1 MGTGQMMFS
10 IAAILLLS
18 LVALMAN
25 DNFLSTGDTLDQNKR
40 TIMAVSLATSMM
52 DQITARNYVFDDSLQ
67 SARTQ
72 VGWGPVSGTVS
83 QFSPSPMGPSAGE
96 SSPVTFDDVGDFN
109 GYTRS
114 DTTDIG
120 VFTTSCE
127 VVYVDPDHPDIVRSV
142 PSDAKRLTVTVAPVL
157 PGAATAADSVRL
169 STVVVYNH
177 L

>member
-25 DNFLSTGDTLDQNKR
+25 GNFLSTGDTLDQNKR

-52 DQITARNYVFDDSLQ
+52 DQITGRNYVFDDSLQ
-67 SARTQ
+67 TGRTP
-72 VGWGPVSGTVS
+72 VAWGSISGIVS

-96 SSPVTFDDVGDFN
+96 NSPATFDDVGDFN
-109 GYTRS
+109 GYARS

-120 VFTTSCE
+120 VFMTSCE
-127 VVYVDPDHPDIVRSV
+127 VVYVDPDNPEIVRSA
-142 PSDAKRLTVTVAPVL
+142 PTDAKRLSVTVAPVV
-157 PGAATAADSVRL
+157 PGTPSAADSVRL
-169 STVVVYNH
+169 STLIVYNH